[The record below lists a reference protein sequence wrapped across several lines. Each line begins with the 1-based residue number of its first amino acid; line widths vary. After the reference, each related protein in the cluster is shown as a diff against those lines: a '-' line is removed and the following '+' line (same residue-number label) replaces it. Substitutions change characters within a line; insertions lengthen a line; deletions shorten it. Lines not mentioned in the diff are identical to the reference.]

1 MELLKKQLEQFIIDA
16 LKLDA
21 NKIELYKEEKEY
33 AEKHDLIP
41 EGVQVIEK
49 DEASRFSD
57 AYVERCEKATMALIL
72 GEIPSFLD
80 GKITHLKEHIE
91 EFVYVESKAFEL
103 LGIDAISLE
112 LDDVFGT
119 YTAMFGLTMRKK
131 FQSDIKAYLDSN
143 LTDGEGKYSVA
154 FSERDGLWDMNFSL
168 NYANGFKEDMTMLE
182 AYNLIYNIAFNLVE
196 TLEANE

>member
-1 MELLKKQLEQFIIDA
+1 MLKKQLEQYITDA
-16 LKLDA
+16 LKIDA
-21 NKIELYKEEKEY
+21 KKIELHKEEKEY

-41 EGVQVIEK
+41 TGVEVIEK
-49 DEASRFSD
+49 DANSRFSD
-57 AYVERCEKATMALIL
+57 AYVERCEKATVALIL
-72 GEIPSFLD
+72 GEIPSFLN

-112 LDDVFGT
+112 LDDVFRT

-131 FQSDIKAYLDSN
+131 FQSGIKAYLDNELS
-143 LTDGEGKYSVA
+143 DGEGKYSVA

-168 NYANGFKEDMTMLE
+168 NYADGFKEDMTMLE
-182 AYNLIYNIAFNLVE
+182 AYNLIYNFAFNMVASVE
-196 TLEANE
+196 AKE

>member
-1 MELLKKQLEQFIIDA
+1 MLKKQLEEYITNA
-16 LKLDA
+16 LKL
-21 NKIELYKEEKEY
+21 NTEKIELHKEEKEY
-33 AEKHDLIP
+33 AEKHSLLPD
-41 EGVQVIEK
+41 GVDIILK
-49 DEASRFSD
+49 DESSRFSD
-57 AYVERCEKATMALIL
+57 AYVERCEKSTVALIL

-91 EFVYVESKAFEL
+91 EFVYVESKFFEL

-112 LDDVFGT
+112 LDDVFRT

-131 FQSDIKAYLDSN
+131 FESGIKSYLDSH

-168 NYANGFKEDMTMLE
+168 NYAEGFKDDMTMLE
-182 AYNLIYNIAFNLVE
+182 AYNLIYNFIFNMVE
-196 TLEANE
+196 TLEVDE

>member
-1 MELLKKQLEQFIIDA
+1 MLKKQLEQYITDA
-16 LKLDA
+16 LKL
-21 NKIELYKEEKEY
+21 NGEKIELHTEEKEY
-33 AEKHDLIP
+33 AEKHSLIP
-41 EGVQVIEK
+41 SGVELVEK
-49 DEASRFSD
+49 DANARFSD
-57 AYVERCEKATMALIL
+57 AYVERCEKATVALIL

-131 FQSDIKAYLDSN
+131 FESDIKAYLDN
-143 LTDGEGKYSVA
+143 ELTDGEGKYSVA

-168 NYANGFKEDMTMLE
+168 NYAKGFKDDMTMLE
-182 AYNLIYNIAFNLVE
+182 AYNLIYNFAFTMVE
-196 TLEANE
+196 TVEVNE